1 MNNPR
6 NFGSNLRFLKQGRR
20 LSLTEFSE
28 ILQIPRSTLQAV
40 LEDGNTSLDTACRI
54 ADALQIPL
62 SALTDGQL
70 LPESA
75 DVLQGI
81 LLSIDWYSNL
91 SPEKQKT
98 ASTGF
103 ALLLEVLQR

>member
-6 NFGSNLRFLKQGRR
+6 NFGSNLRFLKQGRQ
-20 LSLTEFSE
+20 LSLTEFAE
-28 ILQIPRSTLQAV
+28 ILHIPRSTLQAV

-81 LLSIDWYSNL
+81 LLSLDWYSSL

-98 ASTGF
+98 ASTGM